1 MPIQT
6 TKTLSKLSIFI
17 KKVSVRV
24 VTSKEIIKYFHR
36 VPVKSVS
43 VGKSLPVFSWDASSE
58 TFFSEL
64 IVYCPLVGVTEDI
77 VGLCQQL
84 ELLVCLRGLD
94 FVGVVYQG
102 PLSVGLFHIFNC
114 GTSVYL

>member
-6 TKTLSKLSIFI
+6 TKTLSKFAIFI

-58 TFFSEL
+58 ALFSEL
-64 IVYCPLVGVTEDI
+64 IIYCPLMGITEDI
-77 VGLCQQL
+77 IGLRKQL
-84 ELLVCLRGLD
+84 ELLVGLRGLY

-102 PLSVGLFHIFNC
+102 PLSVCLFHIFNC